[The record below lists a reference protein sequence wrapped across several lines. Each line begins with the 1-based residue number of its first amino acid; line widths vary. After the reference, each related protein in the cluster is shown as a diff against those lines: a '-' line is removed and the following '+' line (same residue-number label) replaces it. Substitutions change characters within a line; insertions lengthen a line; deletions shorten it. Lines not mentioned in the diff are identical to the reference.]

1 LKRFVV
7 VEERQAE
14 TEVTSE
20 VADSASKL
28 DDETKPPPAFSL
40 TFQKNRVR
48 FQEMIPSHT
57 ALPSD

>member
-20 VADSASKL
+20 VADSAGML
-28 DDETKPPPAFSL
+28 NDETKPPPPFTL

-48 FQEMIPSHT
+48 FQEMIPSHA
-57 ALPSD
+57 ALPSA